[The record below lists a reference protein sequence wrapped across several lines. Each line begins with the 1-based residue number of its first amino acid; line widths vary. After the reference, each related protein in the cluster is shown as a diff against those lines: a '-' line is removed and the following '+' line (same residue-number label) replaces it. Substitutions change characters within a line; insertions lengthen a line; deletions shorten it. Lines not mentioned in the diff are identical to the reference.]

1 MIPQVP
7 LGIVWN
13 GEEIRF
19 MRDFRQ
25 PVHNLLPLRRFIWDP
40 EAGHPNNNVSKPT
53 GTYRWVR
60 KLFSMMA
67 LREILDIHISQTTKS
82 QQTRHPPSHTF
93 ATRWF
98 SPISFAAVMGPTWNR
113 GFPSHKT
120 MQEKV
125 FLPLS
130 VPFTHFNSF
139 SSTRLPRSSSSLLRC
154 SNPLSLSPSRLSP
167 HSNPK
172 R

>member
-1 MIPQVP
+1 
-7 LGIVWN
+7 
-13 GEEIRF
+13 
-19 MRDFRQ
+19 
-25 PVHNLLPLRRFIWDP
+25 
-40 EAGHPNNNVSKPT
+40 
-53 GTYRWVR
+53 
-60 KLFSMMA
+60 MA

-130 VPFTHFNSF
+130 VRSLTLTSF
-139 SSTRLPRSSSSLLRC
+139 LPRDSPAPHLAFSDARILSLSPLLGYLHTRTQRGNAERILSSSLLF
-154 SNPLSLSPSRLSP
+154 SAISRLFLISLVF
-167 HSNPK
+167 
-172 R
+172 